1 MEVTWHPFCEFIF
14 DPQNLPGSNCSF
26 TSLVRER
33 LFLSMAVSIVPAESN
48 KTKWSIGHM
57 EAYEIYWRDEN
68 GEAKFIGIL
77 PERRRNPERITQRS
91 IMNWGRKVIDDD
103 AEVKDIFFTKVRL
116 EENIGERFLPRFSVR
131 SKETL
136 RK

>member
-1 MEVTWHPFCEFIF
+1 
-14 DPQNLPGSNCSF
+14 
-26 TSLVRER
+26 
-33 LFLSMAVSIVPAESN
+33 
-48 KTKWSIGHM
+48 M

-68 GEAKFIGIL
+68 GESNFIGIL
-77 PERRRNPERITQRS
+77 PERRRNPERITQQS
-91 IMNWGRKVIDDD
+91 ITNWGRKVIDDD

-116 EENIGERFLPRFSVR
+116 EEIIGESFRPRFSVI